1 MNPWADKKFLLLTVS
16 LVVLLRVGH
25 TEQPNSQALSMIHN
39 ELVRLIENNLKA
51 AQLALTNRA

>member
-1 MNPWADKKFLLLTVS
+1 MNPWADKRFLLLTVS
-16 LVVLLRVGH
+16 WVVLLRVGR